1 MHIAI
6 HNRHMLRNIYNL
18 FFSFVAIVGLPYC
31 KGFSLAMA
39 SGDTLVVVH
48 GFLIVVASL
57 VSENRF

>member
-1 MHIAI
+1 
-6 HNRHMLRNIYNL
+6 MLRNIYNL